1 MNVDK
6 ALANFGKFFENLL
19 EGGDTG
25 KRRVEHRNFLQ
36 LRFTH
41 LKEEGIGHI
50 RTTGAPTD
58 HENSRYGSVQFGL
71 ESHSEGLFQYSQNNR
86 SNLQL

>member
-19 EGGDTG
+19 GSGDTG

-41 LKEEGIGHI
+41 QNVGISLYRLLWTLIG
-50 RTTGAPTD
+50 T
-58 HENSRYGSVQFGL
+58 
-71 ESHSEGLFQYSQNNR
+71 NNVR
-86 SNLQL
+86 